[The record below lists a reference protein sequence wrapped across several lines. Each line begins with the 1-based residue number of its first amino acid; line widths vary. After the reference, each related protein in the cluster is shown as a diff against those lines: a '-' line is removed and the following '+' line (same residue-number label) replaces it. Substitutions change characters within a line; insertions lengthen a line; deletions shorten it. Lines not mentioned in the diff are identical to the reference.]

1 MEAAFR
7 CRKSFATQNVMAAVD
22 FDLKFTYVLAGW
34 EGTAHDAVVL
44 ADALERVNGLRVPEG
59 IFYLVD
65 VGYGA
70 KPGFMPPFHGVWYH
84 LNEWGSNPVQN
95 CSILDTPL
103 YRAFGSLKRRFKIL
117 DDATPFFPFPTQVDI
132 VIACSILHN
141 WVLSHG
147 ADRFI
152 IPENKWT
159 PNPRR
164 TAREQA
170 NDHRLMVEKR
180 QMIAERMWADRQNHL
195 NLTMDLD
202 QHHAMSTFVLKFL
215 ADLVASGTKT
225 STRFKQVHLNSCA
238 RALFENLGVQ
248 RTGTQIANHLR
259 KWKRIYEKVEKLK
272 NMSAALWDEQNCM
285 ISLDP
290 EHYNNH
296 IKARFSFDHCEDAN
310 YLNTPIEHYHEMATI
325 FGNSLA
331 TGAYA
336 KGANDPL
343 GSEMIEMD
351 IAPKNA
357 SSEPTEL
364 HDADGGTQPF
374 NNGAE
379 SPPSKKQKLTTEE
392 ELIVMISKS
401 LGEVSAAINKLAEP
415 ELAVPKGLYEEL
427 KSIPGFDEAYLDH
440 YYAYLC
446 DNPP

>member
-1 MEAAFR
+1 M
-7 CRKSFATQNVMAAVD
+7 
-22 FDLKFTYVLAGW
+22 
-34 EGTAHDAVVL
+34 
-44 ADALERVNGLRVPEG
+44 
-59 IFYLVD
+59 
-65 VGYGA
+65 
-70 KPGFMPPFHGVWYH
+70 
-84 LNEWGSNPVQN
+84 
-95 CSILDTPL
+95 
-103 YRAFGSLKRRFKIL
+103 
-117 DDATPFFPFPTQVDI
+117 
-132 VIACSILHN
+132 
-141 WVLSHG
+141 
-147 ADRFI
+147 
-152 IPENKWT
+152 
-159 PNPRR
+159 
-164 TAREQA
+164 
-170 NDHRLMVEKR
+170 
-180 QMIAERMWADRQNHL
+180 
-195 NLTMDLD
+195 TMDLD
-202 QHHAMSTFVLKFL
+202 QHADNMEINGGAGQVHWTNAMSTFVLKFL
-215 ADLVASGTKT
+215 ADLVVSGTKT
-225 STRFKQVHLNSCA
+225 STGFEQVHLNSCA

-248 RTGTQIANHLR
+248 RTCTQIANHLR
-259 KWKRIYEKVEKLK
+259 KWKRIYAKVEKLK

-296 IKARFSFDHCEDAN
+296 IKDHCEDAN
-310 YLNTPIEHYHEMATI
+310 YLNPPIEHYHEMATI

-343 GSEMIEMD
+343 GSEVIEMD
-351 IAPKNA
+351 IAPKNT

-379 SPPSKKQKLTTEE
+379 SAGTKQPPSKKQRLTTEE

-446 DNPP
+446 DNPPLARAFYALPSLSSKMIWVARYIKSHMSELM